1 MLNKVLFIDDD
12 SVALMLYRKL
22 VEKSDFARETLT
34 ALNGR
39 AALEYFSALMED
51 NTSQDYPKLIFLDLN
66 MPVLDG
72 WDFLKEFSSP
82 LYSPFKSA
90 KIIILSS
97 SINPEDLERSRE
109 FEMVIDFISK
119 PVTIEVLE
127 GLMIRFRRERA

>member
-1 MLNKVLFIDDD
+1 MLSKVLFIDDD

-51 NTSQDYPKLIFLDLN
+51 NTSQDYPELIFLDLN

-72 WDFLKEFSSP
+72 WDFLKEFSSA
-82 LYSPFKSA
+82 LYSPFKST

-119 PVTIEVLE
+119 PVTIAVLE
-127 GLMIRFRRERA
+127 GLMIRFQRE